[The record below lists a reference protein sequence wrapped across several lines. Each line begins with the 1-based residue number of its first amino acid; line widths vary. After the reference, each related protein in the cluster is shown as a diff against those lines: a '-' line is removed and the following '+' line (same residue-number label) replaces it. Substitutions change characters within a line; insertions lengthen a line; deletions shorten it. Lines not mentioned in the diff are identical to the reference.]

1 MKLTDIE
8 AVEEFTNFAEHLKS
22 WETLSTKRKWYYLE
36 RSRAYLEALERI
48 VERNNEV
55 VQQD

>member
-22 WETLSTKRKWYYLE
+22 WETLSTKRKWFYLE
-36 RSRAYLEALERI
+36 RSRAYLEALEQI
-48 VERNNEV
+48 VKEEE
-55 VQQD
+55 